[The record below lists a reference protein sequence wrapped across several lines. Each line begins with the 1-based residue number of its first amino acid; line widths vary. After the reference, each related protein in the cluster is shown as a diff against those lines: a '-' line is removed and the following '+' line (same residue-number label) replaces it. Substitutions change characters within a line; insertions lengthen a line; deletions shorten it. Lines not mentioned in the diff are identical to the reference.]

1 MNKFSTKKL
10 TRAGVIAALYV
21 ALTYVFFPIS
31 FGGEQARISEALT
44 ILPLF
49 YIEAVPALY
58 IGCLISNILGWGVFD
73 ITIGAFATLLAAV
86 CTYFIGKTKFSKHL
100 KIWLGII
107 PPVIFNALLI
117 PLVIYLSGG
126 LEKTYLLQALFIG
139 GGELLVT
146 ATIGVALYYSVGA
159 MREKKIG
166 VML

>member
-1 MNKFSTKKL
+1 MNKFSTKQL
-10 TRAGVIAALYV
+10 TRAGIIAALYV

-49 YIEAVPALY
+49 YAEAVPALY
-58 IGCLISNILGWGVFD
+58 IGCLISNLMGWGVFD
-73 ITIGAFATLLAAV
+73 ITIGAFATLLAGLS
-86 CTYFIGKTKFSKHL
+86 TYFIGKAVKNKHA

-107 PPVIFNALLI
+107 PPIMFNALLI

-126 LEKTYLLQALFIG
+126 LEKTYFLQAFLIG

-146 ATIGVALYYSVGA
+146 ATLGVTLYYSVFA

-166 VML
+166 ALL

>member
-1 MNKFSTKKL
+1 MNKFSTKQL
-10 TRAGVIAALYV
+10 TRAGIIAALYV

-49 YIEAVPALY
+49 YAEAVPALY
-58 IGCLISNILGWGVFD
+58 IGCLISNLMGWGVFD
-73 ITIGAFATLLAAV
+73 ITIGAFATLLAGLS
-86 CTYFIGKTKFSKHL
+86 TYFIGKAVKNKHA
-100 KIWLGII
+100 KIRLGII
-107 PPVIFNALLI
+107 PPIMFNALLI

-126 LEKTYLLQALFIG
+126 LEKTYFLQAFLIG

-146 ATIGVALYYSVGA
+146 ATLGVALYYSVFA

-166 VML
+166 ALL